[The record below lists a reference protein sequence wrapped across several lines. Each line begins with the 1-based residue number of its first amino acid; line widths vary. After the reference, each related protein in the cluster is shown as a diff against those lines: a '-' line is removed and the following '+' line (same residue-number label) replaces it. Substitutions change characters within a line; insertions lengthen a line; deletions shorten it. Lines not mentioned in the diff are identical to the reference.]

1 VTAERPTEGEG
12 GLYEAAV
19 ALGLAGLAC
28 ALFTLPSTTQF
39 RLVRVQDGGLAVLV
53 VLALLAVVGGR
64 LRRRAPVAT
73 AGAAFLVAALVQLA
87 QLGRDTNWLQGDG
100 STFSLFLGL
109 GVGLL
114 TLGLVPKGTP

>member
-1 VTAERPTEGEG
+1 MTTDGTGAGDDRVYG
-12 GLYEAAV
+12 AAV
-19 ALGLAGLAC
+19 ALGVAGLAC

-39 RLVRVQDGGLAVLV
+39 RLVRVQDGGLAVLL
-53 VLALLAVVGGR
+53 VLALLAVLGGR
-64 LRRRAPVAT
+64 LRRRAWVVA
-73 AGAAFLVAALVQLA
+73 AGASFLVAAVLQLA

-114 TLGLVPKGTP
+114 TLGLVPEGSS